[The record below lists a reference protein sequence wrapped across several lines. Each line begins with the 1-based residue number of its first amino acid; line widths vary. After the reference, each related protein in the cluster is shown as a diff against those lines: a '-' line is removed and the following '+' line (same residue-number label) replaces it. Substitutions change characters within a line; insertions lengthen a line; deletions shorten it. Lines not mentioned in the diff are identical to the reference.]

1 VHYVINVDEILV
13 RRGIV
18 LASVL
23 VYWGGVWVQARRV
36 RRHIGR
42 TPNVAPQGLKERTLW
57 LGWSLVVIAWLAL
70 PFVSQ
75 SESPIVITRLQS
87 NLLNPVTL
95 ALGLTLVVAG
105 YAGTLWCYSVMGDHW
120 RMGIDREG
128 TGNLITRGPY
138 RVVRHPIYM
147 FQMMM
152 LAGTAALLP
161 SFLPILIIVV
171 HLVCVLIK
179 ALDEETYL
187 TRLHGDEYRAYLA
200 RTGRLL
206 PPLLKR

>member
-1 VHYVINVDEILV
+1 MNIDEILV

-42 TPNVAPQGLKERTLW
+42 TPNVAPRGLKERLLW
-57 LGWSLVVIAWLAL
+57 LGWLLVVLGWIAL
-70 PFVSQ
+70 PFITY
-75 SESPIVITRLQS
+75 SESAFIVTRLQS
-87 NLLNPVTL
+87 NLLHPAGL
-95 ALGLTLVVAG
+95 ALGLALISAG
-105 YAGTLWCYSVMGDHW
+105 YAGTLWCYAVMGDHW
-120 RMGIDREG
+120 RMGIDHENRSQ
-128 TGNLITRGPY
+128 LVTRGPY
-138 RVVRHPIYM
+138 GVVRHPIYL

-152 LAGTAALLP
+152 LAGAGALLP
-161 SFLPILIIVV
+161 SWLPVLTIAV

-179 ALDEETYL
+179 ALDEEAHL
-187 TRLHGDEYRAYLA
+187 TRLHGNEYRAYLA